1 VPSINGK
8 EGESLHYFLLL
19 CIGKKEIELNEY
31 EDAFRPF
38 FFPLQAKKSVAV
50 EVAVLSIIFGL
61 P

>member
-1 VPSINGK
+1 VPSIYEK

-31 EDAFRPF
+31 DDAFRPF
-38 FFPLQAKKSVAV
+38 FFSLQAKKSVAV
-50 EVAVLSIIFGL
+50 EVSVLSIVLGL